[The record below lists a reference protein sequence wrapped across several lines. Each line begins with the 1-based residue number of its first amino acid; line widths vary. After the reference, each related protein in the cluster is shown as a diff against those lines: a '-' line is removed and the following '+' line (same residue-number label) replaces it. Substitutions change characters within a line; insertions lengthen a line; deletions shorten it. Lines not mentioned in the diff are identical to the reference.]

1 MKYYTC
7 VNTSGNKIF
16 VRGIGDDG
24 TPESL
29 EVDNFHPPIWIP
41 SKNKITPYKTLYGYP
56 VEQFD
61 AGNIIDTRNWISEN
75 KDVDNFTI
83 YGDIQPQYSY
93 ISSVFKKDIN
103 WNIDDIIIAYLDIE
117 TTCEEGFPNIE
128 TANEM
133 INAITIKF
141 SNIKTKYV
149 FGCEEY
155 NKDVENQEYIKCKN
169 ESDLLE
175 KFLELWKSNYPN
187 IITGWNVKYFDIPYI
202 INRYM
207 RLFSA
212 KKAAQ
217 FSPWKIVIERMEN
230 GNFYGSNAEK
240 VTYNI
245 YGVSVLDY
253 LDLYKKFTYINQIGR
268 AHV

>member
-128 TANEM
+128 TA
-133 INAITIKF
+133 
-141 SNIKTKYV
+141 
-149 FGCEEY
+149 
-155 NKDVENQEYIKCKN
+155 DR
-169 ESDLLE
+169 
-175 KFLELWKSNYPN
+175 KS
-187 IITGWNVKYFDIPYI
+187 T
-202 INRYM
+202 
-207 RLFSA
+207 RLNS
-212 KKAAQ
+212 
-217 FSPWKIVIERMEN
+217 S
-230 GNFYGSNAEK
+230 
-240 VTYNI
+240 
-245 YGVSVLDY
+245 
-253 LDLYKKFTYINQIGR
+253 
-268 AHV
+268 H